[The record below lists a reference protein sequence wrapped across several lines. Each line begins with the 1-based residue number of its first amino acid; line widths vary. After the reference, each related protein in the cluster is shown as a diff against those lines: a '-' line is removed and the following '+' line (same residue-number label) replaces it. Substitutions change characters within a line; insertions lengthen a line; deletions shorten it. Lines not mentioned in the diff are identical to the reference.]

1 MLNELKRK
9 LKNREKIFGTTI
21 INFKWS
27 GIVQVMKNDVLDFIL
42 IDLEHGNFS
51 SETAEEMF
59 RMCNVLN
66 IPVFA
71 RVTDK
76 EYAYMSKVF
85 DMGADGILVPRVETV
100 EEAQNI
106 VRYTR
111 FPPKGKKGCGGFSL
125 LRNVDGVENFNSTKV
140 LLLQIESPQ
149 GIENLQ
155 GMLNLNEFE
164 GVLIGPADL
173 SIAMGI
179 PLQFGNPELKD
190 AIMKILNICQL
201 NNISCGIYC
210 DSAEDVQYWRKA
222 GMNILWAGA
231 DIGFF
236 KRSYDEMSAFIR
248 KVN

>member
-1 MLNELKRK
+1 MLKELKRK
-9 LKNREKIFGTTI
+9 LKNREKIFGTTVCY
-21 INFKWS
+21 FKWS
-27 GIVQVMKNDVLDFIL
+27 GILQIMKNDVLDFVL
-42 IDLEHGNFS
+42 VDLEHGNFS
-51 SETAEEMF
+51 TESAEEMF

-66 IPVFA
+66 IPVLA

-76 EYAYMSKVF
+76 RYAYMSKVF

-100 EEAQNI
+100 EEAKNI
-106 VRYTR
+106 VSCTR

-125 LRNVDGVENFNSTKV
+125 LRNVDGIENFNNTKI
-140 LLLQIESPQ
+140 LMLQIESPL

-155 GMLNLNEFE
+155 SILDINEFE

-179 PLQFGNPELKD
+179 PLQFDNPVLKD
-190 AIMKILNICQL
+190 AIMSILKICQR
-201 NNISCGIYC
+201 NNISCGIFC
-210 DSAEDVQYWRKA
+210 DSVQDVKYWRDC

-236 KRSYDEMSAFIR
+236 KRSYDEMSEVI
-248 KVN
+248 KNID

>member
-1 MLNELKRK
+1 MLNELKSK
-9 LKNREKIFGTTI
+9 LKNRGKIFGTTI

-27 GIVQVMKNDVLDFIL
+27 GIVQMMKNDVLDFIL

-51 SETAEEMF
+51 TETAEEMF
-59 RMCNVLN
+59 LMCNVLK

-76 EYAYMSKVF
+76 EYAYMSKVL
-85 DMGADGILVPRVETV
+85 DMGADGILVPRVESV

-106 VRYTR
+106 IRYTR

-155 GMLNLNEFE
+155 AMLDMKEFE

-179 PLQFGNPELKD
+179 PLQFDNPALKD

-201 NNISCGIYC
+201 NNISCGIFC
-210 DSAEDVQYWRKA
+210 DSAEDIEYWRKA

-236 KRSYDEMSAFIR
+236 KRSYDEMSELIR
-248 KVN
+248 QID

>member
-1 MLNELKRK
+1 MLKELKRK
-9 LKNREKIFGTTI
+9 LKNREIIFGTTI

-27 GIVQVMKNDVLDFIL
+27 GIIQVMKNDVLDFIL
-42 IDLEHGNFS
+42 LDLEHGNFS
-51 SETAEEMF
+51 TEIAEELF
-59 RMCNVLN
+59 RMCNVLK

-100 EEAQNI
+100 EEARNI
-106 VRYTR
+106 IRYTR

-125 LRNVDGVENFNSTKV
+125 FRNVDGVENFNSTKV

-155 GMLNLNEFE
+155 AMLDLNEFE

-173 SIAMGI
+173 SIALGI
-179 PLQFGNPELKD
+179 PFQFENIALRDAVENILQV
-190 AIMKILNICQL
+190 CQR
-201 NNISCGIYC
+201 NSISCGIYC
-210 DSAEDVQYWRKA
+210 DSIKDIQNWRSK

-236 KRSYDEMSAFIR
+236 KKSYDEMSEFI
-248 KVN
+248 KSIK